1 MARAVNELR
10 VCPGPFFHATS
21 YEAVANIAS
30 EGLVPRRG
38 GGVFSHGGY
47 GEHSQGKVFL
57 AKGRD
62 AALAWF
68 GKVEDML
75 EYHASDRDEE
85 PDGRVVVLL
94 RVDEDMLLDGYDV
107 FVDPLGDRD
116 VMCSFYV
123 TVPVPP
129 EMLEFWHPTRRAW
142 LPVEDWGPDASLGVE
157 SREFYG
163 PDGDEVD
170 ADEAEALRDEGED
183 VTFGYTVY
191 GPYDNGGF
199 KPSAHAEKDWR

>member
-1 MARAVNELR
+1 VSELR
-10 VCPGPFFHATS
+10 VCPGPFFHATT
-21 YEAVANIAS
+21 YAAVGNIVS

-38 GGVFSHGGY
+38 GGMFSHGGY

-57 AKGRD
+57 AKGHD

-68 GKVEDML
+68 GKVEDMA
-75 EYHASDRDEE
+75 EHNAGDYEE

-94 RVDEDMLLDGYDV
+94 RMNEDALVDDYDV

-116 VMCSFYV
+116 VPCSFYV

-129 EMLEFWHPTRRAW
+129 EMLEFWHPTARAW

-170 ADEAEALRDEGED
+170 ADEAGALLADGEI
-183 VTFGYTVY
+183 VTIFFIVY
-191 GPYDNGGF
+191 GYYIYCYF
-199 KPSAHAEKDWR
+199 RLSAYASKFCR

>member
-1 MARAVNELR
+1 VERKVSELR
-10 VCPGPFFHATS
+10 TCPGPFFHATIYS
-21 YEAVANIAS
+21 AVDSIAA

-38 GGVFSHGGY
+38 GGMFSHGGY

-68 GKVEDML
+68 GKVENMA
-75 EYHASDRDEE
+75 EYNASDYDEE

-94 RVDEDMLLDGYDV
+94 RIDEDALVDDYDV

-116 VMCSFYV
+116 VPCSFYV
-123 TVPVPP
+123 TVPLPP
-129 EMLEFWHPTRRAW
+129 EMLEFWHPTQRRW
-142 LPVEDWGPDASLGVE
+142 LPLEDWGPDASLGVE

-183 VTFGYTVY
+183 ITFGYTVY

-199 KPSAHAEKDWR
+199 KPSAYVEKDWR